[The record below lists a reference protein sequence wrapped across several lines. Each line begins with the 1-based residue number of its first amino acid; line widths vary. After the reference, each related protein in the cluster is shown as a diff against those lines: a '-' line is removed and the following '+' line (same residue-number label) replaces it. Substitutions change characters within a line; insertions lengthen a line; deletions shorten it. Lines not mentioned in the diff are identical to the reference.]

1 MAFIN
6 LDGLKDKARGMA
18 ELATEKVRD
27 VAEVAGDKAR
37 DVADS
42 AKLAVALAQ
51 EQRELE
57 RNYQAIGQWFCQEY
71 KGEIP
76 EALRDVLSAVE
87 ANRRR
92 IEKLKAAKE
101 NGGCVEAVDLAE
113 SGAEAEA
120 EEPEV
125 ECPVC
130 HEMSRGKFCAK
141 CGAPLQ

>member
-6 LDGLKDKARGMA
+6 LGELKDKAKGMA

-42 AKLAVALAQ
+42 AKLTMALAQ

-101 NGGCVEAVDLAE
+101 NGGCVEAVDLAQ
-113 SGAEAEA
+113 SGAESAA

-130 HEMSRGKFCAK
+130 HERSRGKFCAK

>member
-1 MAFIN
+1 MAFFR
-6 LDGLKDKARGMA
+6 LDELKEKAKGMA

-37 DVADS
+37 DMADS

-57 RNYQAIGQWFCQEY
+57 KNYQAIGQWFCQEY

-76 EALRDVLSAVE
+76 EALKDVLSAVE
-87 ANRRR
+87 NNRNR

-101 NGGCVEAVDLAE
+101 RGGSVEAVDLETPAQ
-113 SGAEAEA
+113 

-130 HEMSRGKFCAK
+130 HAMSRGKFCAK

>member
-6 LDGLKDKARGMA
+6 LNELKDKAKGMA

-76 EALRDVLSAVE
+76 EALRDVLSAV
-87 ANRRR
+87 AQNRSR
-92 IEKLKAAKE
+92 IEKLKAARE

-113 SGAEAEA
+113 TAA